1 MHLEPRSVVDKEPV
15 DGLTVSGPASG
26 RYLIGGR
33 PYLNFSGAGYLAL
46 SELPEL
52 REAALDAIAR
62 GVPFAQQL
70 PPPYGIR
77 DPLFE
82 EVEQV
87 AADYMGTETAVFFAS
102 GYMIGM
108 VALAAERQSRDQL
121 FIDESAHQN
130 LKDAAILSGVP
141 ITYFRHRDAE
151 ALLHKIDSSLA
162 PRSRPLLLTDGT
174 FAASGDLAPLRD
186 YADILANFGGAMIV
200 DDAHGFGVLGL
211 GGRGAIEHLGVTDL
225 AIQGATF
232 SKALCA
238 QGAVIGCTEAQARR
252 INALAPKRGANAGS
266 PISAA
271 VSVAAMRYMRLNPSR
286 RHKLSRLAVSLRK
299 GLSNNGFAVSDSPS
313 NIISF
318 RLQSRDEMRRVQYRL
333 FFKGIYLPISD
344 YPGAGP
350 GGIFRAAVY
359 ANHDQA
365 DIDRL
370 VSELGAI

>member
-1 MHLEPRSVVDKEPV
+1 MHIKPLRVVDREPV
-15 DGLTVSGPASG
+15 DGLTVSGAASG
-26 RYLIGGR
+26 RYLIGGH

-46 SELPEL
+46 SGLPEL

-87 AADYMGTETAVFFAS
+87 AAEYMGTEAAVFFAS

-108 VALAAERQSRDQL
+108 VALAAELQSRDQL
-121 FIDESAHQN
+121 FVDESAHQN
-130 LKDAAILSGVP
+130 LKDAAMLSGAP
-141 ITYFRHRDAE
+141 ITFFRHRDAG
-151 ALLHKIDSSLA
+151 ALQDEISSSLA

-174 FAASGDLAPLRD
+174 FAASGDVAPLRD
-186 YADILANFGGAMIV
+186 YADILADFGGAMVV
-200 DDAHGFGVLGL
+200 DDAHGFGILGL
-211 GGRGAIEHLGVTDL
+211 GGRGAIEHLGVADH
-225 AIQGATF
+225 AVQGATL
-232 SKALCA
+232 SKAFCA
-238 QGAVIGCTEAQARR
+238 QGAVIGCTVAQARR

-286 RHKLSRLAVSLRK
+286 RCKLSRLAVSLRK
-299 GLSNNGFAVSDSPS
+299 GLRAKGFAVSESPS

-318 RLQSRDEMRRVQYRL
+318 RLRSRDEMRRVQYRL
-333 FFKGIYLPISD
+333 FSKGIYLPISD

-350 GGIFRAAVY
+350 GGLFRAAVY
-359 ANHDQA
+359 ADHDQA

-370 VSELGAI
+370 VTELGAA